1 MINYV
6 AVLVSAIVGFG
17 IGGLWYS
24 PLLFGKTW
32 MKLINITQKEMKA
45 NKDKAKK
52 GYIFMFVALLVMAY
66 ALSLFVNYAGATT
79 LTAGLLVGFWAWLGF
94 VATVLLGGFLWENK
108 PFSLYLINVSH
119 YLVVLV
125 VMGAILAVWV

>member
-6 AVLVSAIVGFG
+6 AVLVSAIVGFV

-32 MKLINITQKEMKA
+32 MKLMNITQKEMKA

-66 ALSLFVNYAGATT
+66 TLALFVNYAGATT

>member
-79 LTAGLLVGFWAWLGF
+79 LTAGLLVGFR
-94 VATVLLGGFLWENK
+94 
-108 PFSLYLINVSH
+108 
-119 YLVVLV
+119 
-125 VMGAILAVWV
+125 

>member
-24 PLLFGKTW
+24 PLLFGRTW

-94 VATVLLGGFLWENK
+94 VATVLLGEFLWENK